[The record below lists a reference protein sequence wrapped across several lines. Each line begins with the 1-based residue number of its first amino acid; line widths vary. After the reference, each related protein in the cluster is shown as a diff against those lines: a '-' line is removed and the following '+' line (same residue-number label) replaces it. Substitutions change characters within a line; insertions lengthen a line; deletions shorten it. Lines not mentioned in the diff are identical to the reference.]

1 MVFNSVPPGEAR
13 NSHKEDTT
21 EELMLL
27 SLDSVP
33 GIAINTS
40 CIISFKAHEHTVQEA
55 AVSRRSDEETG
66 RACLQS
72 LAFP

>member
-33 GIAINTS
+33 GTAINTS
-40 CIISFKAHEHTVQEA
+40 CIISFKAHKRTVREA
-55 AVSRRSDEETG
+55 AVTPRSGEETG
-66 RACLQS
+66 QACLQS